1 METQETTSPSSES
14 KQITIDVPADRV
26 PEFYA
31 FFAHFLA
38 GGAGRRRRHQ
48 GGPHGHRGHH
58 LCGPRRCERTEA
70 ETATATQTA
79 GSGTEPTT
87 V

>member
-1 METQETTSPSSES
+1 METQETTSTSSES
-14 KQITIDVPADRV
+14 KQITIDVPAERV

-38 GGAGRRRRHQ
+38 GGPGRRRRHQ

-58 LCGPRRCERTEA
+58 HCGGRPGERTEA
-70 ETATATQTA
+70 ETETQA
-79 GSGTEPTT
+79 AAPGSEPTT